1 MLSLEKKI
9 EHHSPGTNSFLRFE
23 VRATKLKVQVQEWL
37 CWWSCHCVARE
48 STNYSTWLSGKQSA
62 LTGCLLSNQKQ
73 HLPTSQTGDIV
84 RSTETLSE
92 EGRMSSGGGK
102 MPFMRPPWATSW
114 YLSVK
119 HSQEEEKREKQPLSV
134 YSIALQDHQQ
144 SASCLTHTL
153 YQIFSSTIPKVLL
166 FQEKWEKKD

>member
-1 MLSLEKKI
+1 MAYPNSYTLINIYNKHFSRCSAFSWKKKI

-23 VRATKLKVQVQEWL
+23 VRATKLKMQVQEWL

-48 STNYSTWLSGKQSA
+48 STNYSSWLSGKQSA

-73 HLPTSQTGDIV
+73 HLPTSQPGDIV

-102 MPFMRPPWATSW
+102 NAFYEATMGYILIFISETQPGRGEKGETATVC
-114 YLSVK
+114 LF
-119 HSQEEEKREKQPLSV
+119 HSTARSPAK
-134 YSIALQDHQQ
+134 
-144 SASCLTHTL
+144 C
-153 YQIFSSTIPKVLL
+153 
-166 FQEKWEKKD
+166 